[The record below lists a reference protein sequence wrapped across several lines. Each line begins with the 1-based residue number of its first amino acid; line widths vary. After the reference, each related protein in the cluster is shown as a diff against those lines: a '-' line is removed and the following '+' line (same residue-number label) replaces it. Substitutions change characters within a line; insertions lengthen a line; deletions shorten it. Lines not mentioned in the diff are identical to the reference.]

1 MGPSG
6 SGGGGQGHGGDHQED
21 RLGGDKY
28 VRQAC
33 EVMIRGTNMRLRT
46 WHLGPFPGIHTSNR
60 IAISV
65 KKVDPET
72 SGLLYSN
79 LPG

>member
-1 MGPSG
+1 M
-6 SGGGGQGHGGDHQED
+6 
-21 RLGGDKY
+21 
-28 VRQAC
+28 RQAS
-33 EVMIRGTNMRLRT
+33 EVIRVIRETNMRLRT

-65 KKVDPET
+65 KKVYPET
-72 SGLLYSN
+72 SVFLHPN